1 MVVLDESDESADEVQ
16 IMEPG
21 YAGQCMISGDFLCVQ
36 QKFW

>member
-21 YAGQCMISGDFLCVQ
+21 YAGQCMTYAYRTI
-36 QKFW
+36 